1 MKKVFLADVPVNLFR
16 GYLESNGANILR
28 PTNEWE
34 VLRYTTQEVTQRKN
48 CTVTNTATHVV
59 YKKAT
64 GQITFTGDSR
74 IHYGDFKAD
83 RPIKVVD
90 QDEPTKEDLDKFK
103 DYAAERWQEQADKW
117 QSFLDKSEETP
128 DDERQMSL
136 KTIRRFLAEAKVNVQ
151 KIKQGKKAAS
161 LASHKKRAAQSAADT
176 ARNKIKD
183 RKASG
188 GKSGRQ
194 MRTEEKIKKY
204 GVSTLYDDYFDA
216 GSDLTAN
223 QFEAKQILM
232 RDGDLC
238 FACLTPLG
246 TDMSREHILPKSVGG
261 GEHLHNKVL
270 MHVACN
276 AALEDMPVGHKLEA
290 IIEMRKTAEL
300 EEYKNYLSI

>member
-1 MKKVFLADVPVNLFR
+1 MKKVFLADLPVNLFR

-74 IHYGDFKAD
+74 IHYGDFKSD
-83 RPIKVVD
+83 RPIKTVD
-90 QDEPTKEDLDKFK
+90 LDEPTKEELDKFK
-103 DYAAERWQEQADKW
+103 DYAADRWQEQVDKW
-117 QSFLDKSEETP
+117 EKFLDASKNAPE
-128 DDERQMSL
+128 DQRQMSL
-136 KTIRRFLAEAKVNVQ
+136 KTIRRFLAEARKNVEN
-151 KIKQGKKAAS
+151 IKQGKKASS
-161 LASHKKRAAQSAADT
+161 LAAHKTRAAQSAADT
-176 ARNKIKD
+176 ARNKIQGRVAKF
-183 RKASG
+183 
-188 GKSGRQ
+188 GKTGRQ
-194 MRTEEKIKKY
+194 KRAEEKIKKY
-204 GVSTLYDDYFDA
+204 GVSTLYDDYFD
-216 GSDLTAN
+216 GGTDLTVN

-232 RDGDLC
+232 RDGDDC
-238 FACLTPLG
+238 FACLRPLG

-270 MHVACN
+270 MHVGCN

-290 IIEMRKTAEL
+290 IMEMRKEAEL
-300 EEYKNYLSI
+300 EEEKNYLSV